1 MFAPL
6 LLAAAAAAAT
16 FTDTAALDA
25 AAAAFA
31 GAPLGAEGGPLSPI
45 DARLRLSPCASDPT
59 LSWRSARRDAIVI
72 QCPDAGG
79 WRLYVAVRLAAAP
92 ASSPGA
98 AAPGLAAPTARA
110 EAVIRRGDPVS
121 IIAEQA
127 GFSVSTDGVAV
138 ADAAPGARV
147 QIRVEGR
154 RNPVQAVAVAPGRAT
169 ISGR

>member
-6 LLAAAAAAAT
+6 LLAVAAAAT

-31 GAPLGAEGGPLSPI
+31 GAPLGAEGGPLAPI
-45 DARLRLSPCASDPT
+45 DARLRLSPCQSDPT

-79 WRLYVAVRLAAAP
+79 WRLYVAVRMAAAP
-92 ASSPGA
+92 MATTPGI
-98 AAPGLAAPTARA
+98 AAPTARA
-110 EAVIRRGDPVS
+110 EPVIRRGDPVS
-121 IIAEQA
+121 IVAEQA

-169 ISGR
+169 IAGR